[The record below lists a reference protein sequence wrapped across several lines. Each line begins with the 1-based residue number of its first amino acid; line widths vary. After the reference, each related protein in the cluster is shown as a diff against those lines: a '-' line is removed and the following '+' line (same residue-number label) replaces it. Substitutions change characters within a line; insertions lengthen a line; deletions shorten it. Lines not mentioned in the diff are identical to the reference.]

1 MKYFSE
7 LDHKVYDSVEELEA
21 AEKKALEA
29 KDARKA
35 EAEKVEKAYGA
46 MKEAKKAYE
55 VATEEYQKALSA
67 FCDKYGS
74 YHRTITSEDADAP
87 AAMGSLRELV
97 NLLFE

>member
-7 LDHKVYDSVEELEA
+7 IDHKVYDSVEELEA

-35 EAEKVEKAYGA
+35 ESEKVEKAYNA
-46 MKEAKKAYE
+46 MRKAKKAYE
-55 VATEEYQKALSA
+55 VATEDYQKALSD

-74 YHRTITSEDADAP
+74 YKTT
-87 AAMGSLRELV
+87 LRPGQ
-97 NLLFE
+97 LFDLDPFWKFFNF

>member
-74 YHRTITSEDADAP
+74 YKTT
-87 AAMGSLRELV
+87 LRPGELF
-97 NLLFE
+97 NLDPFWKFFYF

>member
-7 LDHKVYDSVEELEA
+7 TTKKIYDSIEELEA
-21 AEKKALEA
+21 AEKEAAAA

-35 EAEKVEKAYGA
+35 ESEKVEKAYSA

-55 VATEEYQKALSA
+55 VATEDYQKALSD

-74 YHRTITSEDADAP
+74 YKTT
-87 AAMGSLRELV
+87 LRPGELFDLDPFWKIF
-97 NLLFE
+97 NF